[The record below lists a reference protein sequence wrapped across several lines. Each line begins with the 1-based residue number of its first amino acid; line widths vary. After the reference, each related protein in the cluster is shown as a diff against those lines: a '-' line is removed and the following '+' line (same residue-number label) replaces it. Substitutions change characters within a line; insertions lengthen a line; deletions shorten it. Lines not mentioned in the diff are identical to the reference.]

1 MLFSLDSGLPVSTKL
16 PEDHDPERTVCFT
29 GHREKSIQ
37 PFEGNP
43 LYRPLT
49 VSAVKLMIYRCI
61 DLAVGQG
68 YNCFISGLATG
79 TDLWAAEY
87 VMKKKLSGKKL
98 SLIGAIPYLRHAE
111 RFPQDYKIILRDV
124 EKCADCLVTVS
135 DSPNITYGKGGGNVS
150 QSLYRDRNYF
160 MVDNSS
166 AVIAFFNS
174 SEFKSGTYQTLS
186 YAERNGKSIC
196 RFGLGDIFRLM
207 SGTEPDMRKIARKIA
222 SAEGFPDLVL

>member
-1 MLFSLDSGLPVSTKL
+1 MLFSLDWGLPVSTKL

-87 VMKKKLSGKKL
+87 VMKKKLSGKNSPSSVL
-98 SLIGAIPYLRHAE
+98 SRI
-111 RFPQDYKIILRDV
+111 
-124 EKCADCLVTVS
+124 CATQ
-135 DSPNITYGKGGGNVS
+135 N
-150 QSLYRDRNYF
+150 
-160 MVDNSS
+160 
-166 AVIAFFNS
+166 AFHRTIRSFC
-174 SEFKSGTYQTLS
+174 
-186 YAERNGKSIC
+186 A
-196 RFGLGDIFRLM
+196 M
-207 SGTEPDMRKIARKIA
+207 SKNAPTA
-222 SAEGFPDLVL
+222 L

>member
-43 LYRPLT
+43 LYHPLT

-111 RFPQDYKIILRDV
+111 RRIPCDCQRFAEYHLR
-124 EKCADCLVTVS
+124 KRQRKRLTVAL
-135 DSPNITYGKGGGNVS
+135 PRQELLHGG
-150 QSLYRDRNYF
+150 
-160 MVDNSS
+160 
-166 AVIAFFNS
+166 
-174 SEFKSGTYQTLS
+174 
-186 YAERNGKSIC
+186 
-196 RFGLGDIFRLM
+196 
-207 SGTEPDMRKIARKIA
+207 
-222 SAEGFPDLVL
+222 